1 MTNKEFAKK
10 YKELWQKKVDVVLN
24 NGKII
29 TGIFYDEDETD
40 NSIFVGEFNIYI
52 KDIQEMKLSTN

>member
-52 KDIQEMKLSTN
+52 KDIQEMKLSTK